1 VAFNDRYNNN
11 PLVPKAGTKRGYTET
26 EVTELRKCVSDPV
39 YLAKTYFKIVSL
51 DHGLINF
58 SLYDYQEDAI
68 RLFREKRN
76 LIINASRQSG
86 KTSIATVILL
96 HTALYNDNKLIAIL
110 ANKGATARE
119 ILDRVKRAYEYLPDF
134 LKPGVKVWNKG
145 SVEFENGS
153 KIITSASSA
162 DNLRGS
168 AIFLLYIDEMAYIS
182 NWEDFSASV
191 LPTLSSGQS
200 TKMILTSTPN
210 GLNHYYNYV
219 ESARKNPDGEFG
231 LIEVPWYRVPGR
243 DEAWRQRTLAEL
255 NYDEQKFDVEFC
267 CQFMGSS
274 ATLISGGNLQLLEK
288 SKPLNNDR
296 HIFQYEQVKENH
308 IYMIVVDVSRGKG
321 LDYSAFSVIDITSIP
336 YQQVLVYRNNLITP
350 TDYADILERIAYAYN
365 EAAILIEL
373 NDLGQQVSD
382 CLYDNEYPNILS
394 TQIKGRQ
401 GKKLTTS
408 LVKKNDRGIRMTKP
422 VKATGCATLKLLIEQ
437 NKLLIHDQNTISEFT
452 TFSRDGNTYKAESGK
467 HDDLVMGLVIFAWA
481 TVQPFFKNLYDSD
494 ILAALRE
501 KTAEEIDEEML
512 PLCIIDDGRD
522 EYMEEAVEMP
532 DFSW

>member
-168 AIFLLYIDEMAYIS
+168 AIFLLYIDEMAFIS

-210 GLNHYYNYV
+210 GLNYYYNYV

-243 DEAWRQRTLAEL
+243 DETWRQRTLAEL
-255 NYDEQKFDVEFC
+255 NYDEQKFEVEYC
-267 CQFMGSS
+267 CLGGKTEVTIKVDEKEYQTSLE
-274 ATLISGGNLQLLEK
+274 TLFVINTLYQKGDFKGVYNL
-288 SKPLNNDR
+288 LNN
-296 HIFQYEQVKENH
+296 
-308 IYMIVVDVSRGKG
+308 
-321 LDYSAFSVIDITSIP
+321 
-336 YQQVLVYRNNLITP
+336 
-350 TDYADILERIAYAYN
+350 
-365 EAAILIEL
+365 
-373 NDLGQQVSD
+373 
-382 CLYDNEYPNILS
+382 
-394 TQIKGRQ
+394 
-401 GKKLTTS
+401 
-408 LVKKNDRGIRMTKP
+408 TK
-422 VKATGCATLKLLIEQ
+422 
-437 NKLLIHDQNTISEFT
+437 
-452 TFSRDGNTYKAESGK
+452 
-467 HDDLVMGLVIFAWA
+467 
-481 TVQPFFKNLYDSD
+481 
-494 ILAALRE
+494 
-501 KTAEEIDEEML
+501 
-512 PLCIIDDGRD
+512 
-522 EYMEEAVEMP
+522 
-532 DFSW
+532 

>member
-1 VAFNDRYNNN
+1 MNIEILTDQGFSSFHGVRKTFSHDCVELFFDDNSSLIATKNHILFMNDH
-11 PLVPKAGTKRGYTET
+11 
-26 EVTELRKCVSDPV
+26 EVEVID
-39 YLAKTYFKIVSL
+39 
-51 DHGLINF
+51 
-58 SLYDYQEDAI
+58 
-68 RLFREKRN
+68 
-76 LIINASRQSG
+76 LIIGDIIDPG
-86 KTSIATVILL
+86 K
-96 HTALYNDNKLIAIL
+96 
-110 ANKGATARE
+110 
-119 ILDRVKRAYEYLPDF
+119 
-134 LKPGVKVWNKG
+134 
-145 SVEFENGS
+145 
-153 KIITSASSA
+153 KIIEIKEAKPQYVYDILETKNHKFIA
-162 DNLRGS
+162 NG
-168 AIFLLYIDEMAYIS
+168 IIS
-182 NWEDFSASV
+182 HN
-191 LPTLSSGQS
+191 
-200 TKMILTSTPN
+200 
-210 GLNHYYNYV
+210 
-219 ESARKNPDGEFG
+219 
-231 LIEVPWYRVPGR
+231 
-243 DEAWRQRTLAEL
+243 
-255 NYDEQKFDVEFC
+255 

-321 LDYSAFSVIDITSIP
+321 LDHSAFSVIDITSIP